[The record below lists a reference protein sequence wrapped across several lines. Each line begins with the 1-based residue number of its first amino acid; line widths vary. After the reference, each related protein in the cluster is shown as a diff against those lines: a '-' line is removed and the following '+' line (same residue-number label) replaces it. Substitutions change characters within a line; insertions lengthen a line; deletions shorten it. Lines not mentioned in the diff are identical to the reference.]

1 MKVRTSWLRS
11 SSVGALAALSLC
23 CACASAPPL
32 DQRGLPRISRYTNAA
47 QLDFLLERYAVVA
60 AEAATRDPD
69 LLAHACLGYERTVFD
84 LESLRRYPLLIRMS
98 SEGAALHG
106 MRAELQGALV
116 RHPLPAACAP
126 SAPVPP
132 QPEVTAAAPAGD
144 AGAATES
151 GAPPSPEGVGTVSQ
165 GGGAVASR
173 TGAVRSEGSAER
185 ERAQLAQLRRLLPP
199 LAGDVTPEDAPP
211 SAPPPLDEQALQAL
225 AESDL
230 PLIRL
235 RARYHQLGR
244 CAQLVAAVDRYPTV
258 YGVCAGSVVGE
269 APRQGQSRLVRSL
282 LKAWRARYPEPLQD
296 AVGYL
301 VNVANRDNPM
311 TDGARIGR

>member
-23 CACASAPPL
+23 SACASAPPL

-47 QLDFLLERYAVVA
+47 QLDFLLERYTAVA

-84 LESLRRYPLLIRMS
+84 LETLRRYPLLIRMS
-98 SEGAALHG
+98 SEGAALYG
-106 MRAELQGALV
+106 LRAELQGALT

-126 SAPVPP
+126 AAPAPP
-132 QPEVTAAAPAGD
+132 PEGTAAAPAGD
-144 AGAATES
+144 VGAATES

-165 GGGAVASR
+165 GGGAVAAR
-173 TGAVRSEGSAER
+173 TGAVKSEGSAER

-199 LAGDVTPEDAPP
+199 LAGDGVPEEAMP
-211 SAPPPLDEQALQAL
+211 SAPPPLDEPALQAL

-258 YGVCAGSVVGE
+258 YGVCAGSLEGE